1 MTDIM
6 GMENQKDHRSLYG
19 VTVRTVPE
27 SRPKIAS
34 NGEIEKWGRVITA
47 LSYARDCLGPGER
60 AYYAQI
66 AECLAYA
73 MSRSDGAKKE
83 SGNRSGMK
91 QSELAY

>member
-1 MTDIM
+1 MDKK
-6 GMENQKDHRSLYG
+6 KDHRSLYG

-47 LSYARDCLGPGER
+47 ITYARDCLGPGER
-60 AYYAQI
+60 AYYAQM

-73 MSRSDGAKKE
+73 ISRSDRAKQDAGIN
-83 SGNRSGMK
+83 SAMK
-91 QSELAY
+91 QSDFTY